1 MGEGLLRRFSA
12 LAYITARGA
21 RGMSQSPLVQLI
33 AIGTMAVCM
42 LMLGTVS
49 LVFSNAQ
56 AVTQEWGVDVP
67 LTVYMV
73 EGVEV
78 SESETLVRRLEA
90 LPEVESAERITP
102 EVALERLEHG
112 LGGHGGALD
121 GIDAE
126 ALPDSIELHLNSD
139 VDPAFAPR
147 LAERIE
153 AFEEVE
159 EVALLGAWVEQAET
173 MLSTLRNLAV
183 GIGLLVGLACMA
195 IVWST
200 IRLGVFARRS
210 ELEILR
216 LVGGT
221 HRFVRGPFVVEGI
234 IQGVVGT
241 GLAVGVLWF
250 AFDFLR
256 PFLEEGLS
264 MVFAAGAIHF
274 FTPVQILVALVF
286 GAAVGFAG
294 SRAAVA
300 RYVEV

>member
-1 MGEGLLRRFSA
+1 MKEALLRRLSA
-12 LAYITARGA
+12 LAYITTRGA
-21 RGMSQSPLVQLI
+21 RGMAQSPLVQLI
-33 AIGTMAVCM
+33 AVGTMAVCM
-42 LMLGTVS
+42 LMLGTVT
-49 LVFSNAQ
+49 LVFSNAR

-67 LTVYMV
+67 MTVYMV
-73 EGVEV
+73 EGVEPQ
-78 SESETLVRRLEA
+78 ETQAIAGRIEA
-90 LPEVESAERITP
+90 IDSVESAERITP
-102 EVALERLEHG
+102 QVALERLEQG
-112 LGGHGGALD
+112 LGGHGGALE

-126 ALPDSIELHLNSD
+126 ALPDSIEVHLEAGTDAS
-139 VDPAFAPR
+139 FAPR
-147 LAERIE
+147 LAEKLE

-159 EVALLGAWVEQAET
+159 EVALLGAWVEQAEQ
-173 MLSTLRNLAV
+173 MLDTLRLLAA
-183 GIGLLVGLACMA
+183 GIGLLVGMACMA

-221 HRFVRGPFVVEGI
+221 HSFVRGPFVVEGM

-241 GLAVGVLWF
+241 GLAVGILWF

-274 FTPVQILVALVF
+274 FTPLQIVCALAF

-300 RYVEV
+300 RYAKV

>member
-1 MGEGLLRRFSA
+1 MMDGLLRRLSA
-12 LAYITARGA
+12 LAYITARGF
-21 RGMSQSPLVQLI
+21 RGMRQSPLVQLI
-33 AIGTMAVCM
+33 AVGTMAVCM
-42 LMLGTVS
+42 LMLGTVT

-73 EGVEV
+73 EGIEEG
-78 SESETLVRRLEA
+78 ESQKLVRRLNA
-90 LPEVESAERITP
+90 LPEVERAERITP
-102 EVALERLEHG
+102 EVALTRLEHG
-112 LGGHGGALD
+112 LGGHGGALE

-126 ALPDSIELHLNSD
+126 ALPDSIELYLRSD
-139 VDPAFAPR
+139 TDPAFAPR
-147 LAERIE
+147 LAERLE

-159 EVALLGAWVEQAET
+159 EVALLGAWVEQAESL
-173 MLSTLRNLAV
+173 LSTLRNLAG

-241 GLAVGVLWF
+241 GLAVFVLWF

-256 PFLEEGLS
+256 PFLEDGLS

-274 FTPVQILVALVF
+274 FTPVQIGAALAF
-286 GAAVGFAG
+286 GAGVGYLG

-300 RYVEV
+300 RYVQV